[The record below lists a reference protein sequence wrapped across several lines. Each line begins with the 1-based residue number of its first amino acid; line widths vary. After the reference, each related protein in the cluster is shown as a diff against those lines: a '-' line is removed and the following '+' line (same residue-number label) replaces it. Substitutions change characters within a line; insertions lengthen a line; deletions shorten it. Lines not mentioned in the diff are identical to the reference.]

1 MEYMKAV
8 QINKYSKDIN
18 VEINDIPIPKI
29 SDDEVLVRVKAA
41 AVNPLEI
48 LILTGSV
55 KLIQDYNKPLT
66 LGNELSGIIEEVGK
80 KRTVYSKKGWS
91 IIKFAYRSKQKFC

>member
-29 SDDEVLVRVKAA
+29 SDDEVLVRIKAA

-55 KLIQDYNKPLT
+55 KLIQDYNILLT
-66 LGNELSGIIEEVGK
+66 LGNELSGIIEEVG
-80 KRTVYSKKGWS
+80 G
-91 IIKFAYRSKQKFC
+91 